1 MRKVSIGRL
10 STKGSPGSEAFE
22 TEFSGNRRVDWVA
35 PEPDSLLA
43 GRLLGSKTALDLGWR
58 ANGDWAGGPWTGAAR
73 SATMADDENE
83 LLALLANGSIHGS
96 DHERGRVGES

>member
-1 MRKVSIGRL
+1 MLFCTAVAQENFQAVNAESFNRQV
-10 STKGSPGSEAFE
+10 STKGGPGSEAFE

-58 ANGDWAGGPWTGAAR
+58 ANGDWAG
-73 SATMADDENE
+73 
-83 LLALLANGSIHGS
+83 
-96 DHERGRVGES
+96 